1 MSGGQ
6 AAGDGSGATGT
17 KGLARSR
24 WLSRRAI
31 RLHLTL
37 LIAGSG
43 CLAAGWFEF
52 TRARAGNEL
61 SWVYVFEWPFFAGFG
76 CYLWWRLL
84 HEDDRSRARPAADPA
99 GPSPMPDDS
108 RAQAGSAAPGEPAD
122 PQLQAWNEY
131 LARLHARDPAGGPP
145 GERRAQS
152 GDSGAAG

>member
-6 AAGDGSGATGT
+6 AAGDGSSATGT

-99 GPSPMPDDS
+99 GLVGVALENLERIAVRAARVGVWPGQLDDD
-108 RAQAGSAAPGEPAD
+108 GDDVGLGCPGALP
-122 PQLQAWNEY
+122 LN
-131 LARLHARDPAGGPP
+131 
-145 GERRAQS
+145 GERDQR
-152 GDSGAAG
+152 GCDEP